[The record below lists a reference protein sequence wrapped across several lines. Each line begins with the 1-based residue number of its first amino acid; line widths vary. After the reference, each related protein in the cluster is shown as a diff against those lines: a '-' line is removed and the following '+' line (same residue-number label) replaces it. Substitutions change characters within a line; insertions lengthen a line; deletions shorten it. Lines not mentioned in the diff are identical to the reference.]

1 MQEPSPA
8 LSRRTF
14 VGGATALAA
23 ASLAFPQAAFAVT
36 AAEKQAEA
44 DAVRN
49 QLVGLN
55 ADLEAAAERYYGALD
70 EQNAA
75 RTAME
80 AEQVKI
86 DEATAQIANLQDHLG
101 TRARSMYRS
110 GSATFLDFLMGAT
123 SFAEFTQNWDIL
135 NGLNEN
141 DTQMVAETKTLR
153 ETVEASK
160 AEYAKQE
167 KIAADKA
174 AEASSASYTVTQ
186 HAARGA
192 IVDSAGVIL
201 ARDTTVYDVYLRIP
215 APPGTDLR
223 ETVKAIESLT
233 GSKDVE
239 TQLAAFFAAASAG
252 ELPVMQG
259 VGSDVLTSFY
269 KADLVQS
276 GAVRAAARGVRTWPN
291 GTLLPHALGFTGPIT
306 AEQWPTARR
315 RGLAMDAVIGQ
326 SGLEA
331 AYDDLLRGQDGRVL
345 VNTGFDGAV
354 RRTVPL
360 RDAAPG
366 ATLVLTVDSD
376 LQKEL
381 QNALL
386 SQIEVLRTTKAAGA
400 GRECCAG
407 AAVVVDVQTGGIL
420 AAASVPGFDLN
431 RYRSDYAAL
440 SADAAAPLLD
450 RVCQGLYAPGSAFK
464 PAVAAAA
471 LTAGIDPAATVN
483 CTGRYGF
490 YSGYQPGCLQY
501 GHGGPVDLRTA
512 LEYSCN
518 IFFYDVGRRL
528 GVDVFSA
535 MARQLGLATPTGV
548 EITEAQGRLTWS
560 SDENY
565 QAGLTLMAAIGQGN
579 TAVTP
584 LQLAAYAATLANCGQ
599 RPALHF
605 ADRAVNAATGETVWQ
620 YAPTFTTV
628 PGGEGVFGPIRDGM
642 KRMARTTR
650 VLREAPVAC
659 AAKTGSPQLADTLP
673 GGGHYVNSV
682 LIGYAPAD
690 DPQIAMAV
698 VLEYGGGGSNAAP
711 ILRAVLDAVFGG

>member
-1 MQEPSPA
+1 MANRKNSH
-8 LSRRTF
+8 RRR
-14 VGGATALAA
+14 VRVAVLMVLCGAV
-23 ASLAFPQAAFAVT
+23 FAAFFARLAWMQFVR
-36 AAEKQAEA
+36 A
-44 DAVRN
+44 D
-49 QLVGLN
+49 
-55 ADLEAAAERYYGALD
+55 YY
-70 EQNAA
+70 
-75 RTAME
+75 
-80 AEQVKI
+80 
-86 DEATAQIANLQDHLG
+86 
-101 TRARSMYRS
+101 
-110 GSATFLDFLMGAT
+110 
-123 SFAEFTQNWDIL
+123 
-135 NGLNEN
+135 
-141 DTQMVAETKTLR
+141 
-153 ETVEASK
+153 
-160 AEYAKQE
+160 
-167 KIAADKA
+167 ADKA

-192 IVDSAGVIL
+192 IVDSAGVVL

-326 SGLEA
+326 SGLES

-366 ATLVLTVDSD
+366 ATLVLTVDSA

-400 GRECCAG
+400 GRECHAG

-431 RYRSDYAAL
+431 RYRSDYAVL

-528 GVDVFSA
+528 GVDVFST
-535 MARQLGLATPTGV
+535 MARQLGLTTPTGV

-650 VLREAPVAC
+650 VLREAPVVC

>member
-1 MQEPSPA
+1 MANRKNSH
-8 LSRRTF
+8 RRR
-14 VGGATALAA
+14 VRVAVLMVLCGAV
-23 ASLAFPQAAFAVT
+23 FAAFFARLAWIQFVR
-36 AAEKQAEA
+36 A
-44 DAVRN
+44 D
-49 QLVGLN
+49 
-55 ADLEAAAERYYGALD
+55 YY
-70 EQNAA
+70 
-75 RTAME
+75 
-80 AEQVKI
+80 
-86 DEATAQIANLQDHLG
+86 
-101 TRARSMYRS
+101 
-110 GSATFLDFLMGAT
+110 
-123 SFAEFTQNWDIL
+123 
-135 NGLNEN
+135 
-141 DTQMVAETKTLR
+141 
-153 ETVEASK
+153 
-160 AEYAKQE
+160 
-167 KIAADKA
+167 ADKA

-360 RDAAPG
+360 REAAPG
-366 ATLVLTVDSD
+366 ATLVLTVDSA

-400 GRECCAG
+400 GRECHAG

-464 PAVAAAA
+464 PAVAAAT

-528 GVDVFSA
+528 GVDVFST
-535 MARQLGLATPTGV
+535 MARQLGLTTPTGV

-584 LQLAAYAATLANCGQ
+584 LQLAAYAAALANCGQ

-650 VLREAPVAC
+650 VLREAPVVC

>member
-1 MQEPSPA
+1 MPA
-8 LSRRTF
+8 IGPRSEWLPRHYMSHFLTNKSIFYRGDPMANRKNSHRRR
-14 VGGATALAA
+14 VRVAVLMVLCGAV
-23 ASLAFPQAAFAVT
+23 FAAFFARLAWMQFVR
-36 AAEKQAEA
+36 A
-44 DAVRN
+44 D
-49 QLVGLN
+49 
-55 ADLEAAAERYYGALD
+55 YY
-70 EQNAA
+70 
-75 RTAME
+75 
-80 AEQVKI
+80 
-86 DEATAQIANLQDHLG
+86 
-101 TRARSMYRS
+101 
-110 GSATFLDFLMGAT
+110 
-123 SFAEFTQNWDIL
+123 
-135 NGLNEN
+135 
-141 DTQMVAETKTLR
+141 
-153 ETVEASK
+153 
-160 AEYAKQE
+160 
-167 KIAADKA
+167 ADKA

-192 IVDSAGVIL
+192 IVDSAGVVL

-360 RDAAPG
+360 REAAPG
-366 ATLVLTVDSD
+366 ATLVLTVDSA

-400 GRECCAG
+400 GRECRAG

-431 RYRSDYAAL
+431 RYRADYAAL
-440 SADAAAPLLD
+440 STDAAAPLLD

-584 LQLAAYAATLANCGQ
+584 LQLAAYAATLANYGQ

-628 PGGEGVFGPIRDGM
+628 SGGEGVFGPIRDGM

-650 VLREAPVAC
+650 VLREAPVVC

>member
-1 MQEPSPA
+1 MANRKNSH
-8 LSRRTF
+8 RRR
-14 VGGATALAA
+14 VRVAVLMVLCGAV
-23 ASLAFPQAAFAVT
+23 FAAFFARLAWMQFVR
-36 AAEKQAEA
+36 A
-44 DAVRN
+44 D
-49 QLVGLN
+49 
-55 ADLEAAAERYYGALD
+55 YY
-70 EQNAA
+70 
-75 RTAME
+75 
-80 AEQVKI
+80 
-86 DEATAQIANLQDHLG
+86 
-101 TRARSMYRS
+101 
-110 GSATFLDFLMGAT
+110 
-123 SFAEFTQNWDIL
+123 
-135 NGLNEN
+135 
-141 DTQMVAETKTLR
+141 
-153 ETVEASK
+153 
-160 AEYAKQE
+160 
-167 KIAADKA
+167 ADKA

-192 IVDSAGVIL
+192 IVDSAGVVL

-360 RDAAPG
+360 REAAPG
-366 ATLVLTVDSD
+366 ATLVLTVDST

-400 GRECCAG
+400 GRECRAG

-431 RYRSDYAAL
+431 RYRADYAAL

-605 ADRAVNAATGETVWQ
+605 ADRAVNAATGESVWQ

-650 VLREAPVAC
+650 VLREGPVAC

-711 ILRAVLDAVFGG
+711 ILRAVLDAVFGV

>member
-1 MQEPSPA
+1 MANRKNSH
-8 LSRRTF
+8 RRR
-14 VGGATALAA
+14 VRVAVLMVLCGAV
-23 ASLAFPQAAFAVT
+23 FAAFFARLAWMQFVR
-36 AAEKQAEA
+36 A
-44 DAVRN
+44 D
-49 QLVGLN
+49 
-55 ADLEAAAERYYGALD
+55 YY
-70 EQNAA
+70 
-75 RTAME
+75 
-80 AEQVKI
+80 
-86 DEATAQIANLQDHLG
+86 
-101 TRARSMYRS
+101 
-110 GSATFLDFLMGAT
+110 
-123 SFAEFTQNWDIL
+123 
-135 NGLNEN
+135 
-141 DTQMVAETKTLR
+141 
-153 ETVEASK
+153 
-160 AEYAKQE
+160 
-167 KIAADKA
+167 ADKA

-192 IVDSAGVIL
+192 IVDSAGVVL

-291 GTLLPHALGFTGPIT
+291 GTLLSHALGFTGSIT

-360 RDAAPG
+360 REAAPG
-366 ATLVLTVDSD
+366 ATLVLTVDSA

-400 GRECCAG
+400 GRECRAG

-420 AAASVPGFDLN
+420 AAASVPCFDLN
-431 RYRSDYAAL
+431 RYRADYAAL

-528 GVDVFSA
+528 GVDMFSA

-548 EITEAQGRLTWS
+548 EITEAQGRLTWR

-584 LQLAAYAATLANCGQ
+584 LQLAAYAAALANCGQ

-673 GGGHYVNSV
+673 GGGHYVDSV

>member
-1 MQEPSPA
+1 MANRKNSH
-8 LSRRTF
+8 RRR
-14 VGGATALAA
+14 VRVAVLMVLCGAV
-23 ASLAFPQAAFAVT
+23 FAAFFARLAWMQFVR
-36 AAEKQAEA
+36 A
-44 DAVRN
+44 D
-49 QLVGLN
+49 
-55 ADLEAAAERYYGALD
+55 YY
-70 EQNAA
+70 
-75 RTAME
+75 
-80 AEQVKI
+80 
-86 DEATAQIANLQDHLG
+86 
-101 TRARSMYRS
+101 
-110 GSATFLDFLMGAT
+110 
-123 SFAEFTQNWDIL
+123 
-135 NGLNEN
+135 
-141 DTQMVAETKTLR
+141 
-153 ETVEASK
+153 
-160 AEYAKQE
+160 
-167 KIAADKA
+167 ADKA

-192 IVDSAGVIL
+192 IVDSAGVVL

-326 SGLEA
+326 SGLES

-360 RDAAPG
+360 REAAPG
-366 ATLVLTVDSD
+366 ATLVLTVDSA

-400 GRECCAG
+400 GRECRAG

-464 PAVAAAA
+464 PAVAAAV

-620 YAPTFTTV
+620 YAPTFTTAS
-628 PGGEGVFGPIRDGM
+628 GGEGVFGPIRDGM

>member
-1 MQEPSPA
+1 MANRKNSH
-8 LSRRTF
+8 RRR
-14 VGGATALAA
+14 VRVAVLMVLCGAV
-23 ASLAFPQAAFAVT
+23 FAAFFARLAWMQFVR
-36 AAEKQAEA
+36 A
-44 DAVRN
+44 D
-49 QLVGLN
+49 
-55 ADLEAAAERYYGALD
+55 YY
-70 EQNAA
+70 
-75 RTAME
+75 
-80 AEQVKI
+80 
-86 DEATAQIANLQDHLG
+86 
-101 TRARSMYRS
+101 
-110 GSATFLDFLMGAT
+110 
-123 SFAEFTQNWDIL
+123 
-135 NGLNEN
+135 
-141 DTQMVAETKTLR
+141 
-153 ETVEASK
+153 
-160 AEYAKQE
+160 
-167 KIAADKA
+167 ADKA

-192 IVDSAGVIL
+192 IVDSAGVVL

-366 ATLVLTVDSD
+366 ATLVLTVDSA

-400 GRECCAG
+400 GRECRAG

-420 AAASVPGFDLN
+420 AVASVPGFDLN

-528 GVDVFSA
+528 GVDLFSA

-548 EITEAQGRLTWS
+548 EITEAQGCLTWS
-560 SDENY
+560 GDENY

-628 PGGEGVFGPIRDGM
+628 SGGEGVFGPIRDGM

>member
-1 MQEPSPA
+1 MPA
-8 LSRRTF
+8 IGPRSEWLPRPYMSHFLTNKSIFYRGDPMANRKNSHRRR
-14 VGGATALAA
+14 VRVAVLMVLCGAV
-23 ASLAFPQAAFAVT
+23 FAAFFARLAWMQFVR
-36 AAEKQAEA
+36 A
-44 DAVRN
+44 D
-49 QLVGLN
+49 
-55 ADLEAAAERYYGALD
+55 YY
-70 EQNAA
+70 
-75 RTAME
+75 
-80 AEQVKI
+80 
-86 DEATAQIANLQDHLG
+86 
-101 TRARSMYRS
+101 
-110 GSATFLDFLMGAT
+110 
-123 SFAEFTQNWDIL
+123 
-135 NGLNEN
+135 
-141 DTQMVAETKTLR
+141 
-153 ETVEASK
+153 
-160 AEYAKQE
+160 
-167 KIAADKA
+167 ADKA

-192 IVDSAGVIL
+192 IVDSAGVVL

-360 RDAAPG
+360 REAAPG
-366 ATLVLTVDSD
+366 ATLVLTVDSA

-400 GRECCAG
+400 GRECRAG

-420 AAASVPGFDLN
+420 AAASVPGFDLK
-431 RYRSDYAAL
+431 RYRADYAAL
-440 SADAAAPLLD
+440 SADAAAPLLN

-584 LQLAAYAATLANCGQ
+584 LQLAAYAAALANCGQ

>member
-1 MQEPSPA
+1 MANRKNSH
-8 LSRRTF
+8 RRR
-14 VGGATALAA
+14 VRVAVLMVLCGAV
-23 ASLAFPQAAFAVT
+23 FAAFFARLAWMQFVR
-36 AAEKQAEA
+36 A
-44 DAVRN
+44 D
-49 QLVGLN
+49 
-55 ADLEAAAERYYGALD
+55 YY
-70 EQNAA
+70 
-75 RTAME
+75 
-80 AEQVKI
+80 
-86 DEATAQIANLQDHLG
+86 
-101 TRARSMYRS
+101 
-110 GSATFLDFLMGAT
+110 
-123 SFAEFTQNWDIL
+123 
-135 NGLNEN
+135 
-141 DTQMVAETKTLR
+141 
-153 ETVEASK
+153 
-160 AEYAKQE
+160 
-167 KIAADKA
+167 ADKA

-192 IVDSAGVIL
+192 IVDSAGVVL

-326 SGLEA
+326 SGLET

-360 RDAAPG
+360 REAAPG
-366 ATLVLTVDSD
+366 ATLVLTVDSA

-400 GRECCAG
+400 GRECRAG

-431 RYRSDYAAL
+431 RYRADYAAL

-483 CTGRYGF
+483 CTGRYWF

-535 MARQLGLATPTGV
+535 MARQLGLTTPTGV

-659 AAKTGSPQLADTLP
+659 AAKTGSPQLADTQP

-711 ILRAVLDAVFGG
+711 ILRAVLDAVFGV

>member
-1 MQEPSPA
+1 MANRKNSP
-8 LSRRTF
+8 RRR
-14 VGGATALAA
+14 VRVAVLMVLCGAV
-23 ASLAFPQAAFAVT
+23 FAAFFARLAWMQFVR
-36 AAEKQAEA
+36 A
-44 DAVRN
+44 D
-49 QLVGLN
+49 
-55 ADLEAAAERYYGALD
+55 YY
-70 EQNAA
+70 
-75 RTAME
+75 
-80 AEQVKI
+80 
-86 DEATAQIANLQDHLG
+86 
-101 TRARSMYRS
+101 
-110 GSATFLDFLMGAT
+110 
-123 SFAEFTQNWDIL
+123 
-135 NGLNEN
+135 
-141 DTQMVAETKTLR
+141 
-153 ETVEASK
+153 
-160 AEYAKQE
+160 
-167 KIAADKA
+167 ADKA

-192 IVDSAGVIL
+192 IVDSAGVVL

-259 VGSDVLTSFY
+259 VGSDVLTSLY

-326 SGLEA
+326 SGLES

-360 RDAAPG
+360 REAAPG
-366 ATLVLTVDSD
+366 ATLVLTVDSA

-400 GRECCAG
+400 GRECRAG

>member
-1 MQEPSPA
+1 MANRKNSH
-8 LSRRTF
+8 RRR
-14 VGGATALAA
+14 VRVAVLMVLCGAV
-23 ASLAFPQAAFAVT
+23 FAAFFARLAWMQFVR
-36 AAEKQAEA
+36 A
-44 DAVRN
+44 D
-49 QLVGLN
+49 
-55 ADLEAAAERYYGALD
+55 YY
-70 EQNAA
+70 
-75 RTAME
+75 
-80 AEQVKI
+80 
-86 DEATAQIANLQDHLG
+86 
-101 TRARSMYRS
+101 
-110 GSATFLDFLMGAT
+110 
-123 SFAEFTQNWDIL
+123 
-135 NGLNEN
+135 
-141 DTQMVAETKTLR
+141 
-153 ETVEASK
+153 
-160 AEYAKQE
+160 
-167 KIAADKA
+167 ADKA

-192 IVDSAGVIL
+192 IVDSAGVVL

-360 RDAAPG
+360 REAAPG
-366 ATLVLTVDSD
+366 ATLMLTVDSA

-400 GRECCAG
+400 GRECRAG
-407 AAVVVDVQTGGIL
+407 AAVGVDVQTGGIL

-431 RYRSDYAAL
+431 RYRADYAAL

-584 LQLAAYAATLANCGQ
+584 LQLAAYAAALANCGQ

-605 ADRAVNAATGETVWQ
+605 ANRAVNAATGETVWQ

-628 PGGEGVFGPIRDGM
+628 PGSEGVFGPIRDGM

-711 ILRAVLDAVFGG
+711 ILRAVLDAVFGV

>member
-1 MQEPSPA
+1 MANRKNSH
-8 LSRRTF
+8 RRR
-14 VGGATALAA
+14 VRVAVLMVLCGAV
-23 ASLAFPQAAFAVT
+23 FAAFFARLAWMQFVR
-36 AAEKQAEA
+36 A
-44 DAVRN
+44 D
-49 QLVGLN
+49 
-55 ADLEAAAERYYGALD
+55 YY
-70 EQNAA
+70 
-75 RTAME
+75 
-80 AEQVKI
+80 
-86 DEATAQIANLQDHLG
+86 
-101 TRARSMYRS
+101 
-110 GSATFLDFLMGAT
+110 
-123 SFAEFTQNWDIL
+123 
-135 NGLNEN
+135 
-141 DTQMVAETKTLR
+141 
-153 ETVEASK
+153 
-160 AEYAKQE
+160 
-167 KIAADKA
+167 ADKA

-192 IVDSAGVIL
+192 IVDSAGVVL

-360 RDAAPG
+360 REAAPG
-366 ATLVLTVDSD
+366 ATLVLTVDSA

-400 GRECCAG
+400 GRECRAG

-431 RYRSDYAAL
+431 RYRADYAAL

-501 GHGGPVDLRTA
+501 GHGGPVDLRMA

-599 RPALHF
+599 RPTLHF

-628 PGGEGVFGPIRDGM
+628 SGGEGVFGPIRDGM

>member
-1 MQEPSPA
+1 MANRKNSH
-8 LSRRTF
+8 RRR
-14 VGGATALAA
+14 VRVAVLMVLCGAV
-23 ASLAFPQAAFAVT
+23 FAAFFARLAWMQFVR
-36 AAEKQAEA
+36 A
-44 DAVRN
+44 D
-49 QLVGLN
+49 
-55 ADLEAAAERYYGALD
+55 YY
-70 EQNAA
+70 
-75 RTAME
+75 
-80 AEQVKI
+80 
-86 DEATAQIANLQDHLG
+86 
-101 TRARSMYRS
+101 
-110 GSATFLDFLMGAT
+110 
-123 SFAEFTQNWDIL
+123 
-135 NGLNEN
+135 
-141 DTQMVAETKTLR
+141 
-153 ETVEASK
+153 
-160 AEYAKQE
+160 
-167 KIAADKA
+167 ADKA

-192 IVDSAGVIL
+192 IVDSAGVVL

-291 GTLLPHALGFTGPIT
+291 GTLLSHALGFTGPIT

-366 ATLVLTVDSD
+366 ATLVLTVDSA

-400 GRECCAG
+400 GRECRAG

-431 RYRSDYAAL
+431 RYRADYAAL

-528 GVDVFSA
+528 GVDMFSA

-584 LQLAAYAATLANCGQ
+584 LQLAAYAAALANCGQ

-650 VLREAPVAC
+650 VLREAPVVC

>member
-1 MQEPSPA
+1 MANRKNSH
-8 LSRRTF
+8 RRR
-14 VGGATALAA
+14 VRVAVLMVLCGAV
-23 ASLAFPQAAFAVT
+23 FAAFFARLAWMQFVR
-36 AAEKQAEA
+36 A
-44 DAVRN
+44 D
-49 QLVGLN
+49 
-55 ADLEAAAERYYGALD
+55 YY
-70 EQNAA
+70 
-75 RTAME
+75 
-80 AEQVKI
+80 
-86 DEATAQIANLQDHLG
+86 
-101 TRARSMYRS
+101 
-110 GSATFLDFLMGAT
+110 
-123 SFAEFTQNWDIL
+123 
-135 NGLNEN
+135 
-141 DTQMVAETKTLR
+141 
-153 ETVEASK
+153 
-160 AEYAKQE
+160 
-167 KIAADKA
+167 ADKA

-192 IVDSAGVIL
+192 IVDSAGVVL

-360 RDAAPG
+360 REAAPG
-366 ATLVLTVDSD
+366 ATLVLTVDSA

-400 GRECCAG
+400 GRECRAG

-464 PAVAAAA
+464 PAVAAAT

-501 GHGGPVDLRTA
+501 GHSGPVDLRTA

-628 PGGEGVFGPIRDGM
+628 SGGEGVFGPIRDGM

-650 VLREAPVAC
+650 VLREAPVPC

>member
-1 MQEPSPA
+1 MANRKNSH
-8 LSRRTF
+8 RRR
-14 VGGATALAA
+14 VRVAVLMVLCGAV
-23 ASLAFPQAAFAVT
+23 FAAFFARLAWMQFVR
-36 AAEKQAEA
+36 A
-44 DAVRN
+44 D
-49 QLVGLN
+49 
-55 ADLEAAAERYYGALD
+55 YY
-70 EQNAA
+70 
-75 RTAME
+75 
-80 AEQVKI
+80 
-86 DEATAQIANLQDHLG
+86 
-101 TRARSMYRS
+101 
-110 GSATFLDFLMGAT
+110 
-123 SFAEFTQNWDIL
+123 
-135 NGLNEN
+135 
-141 DTQMVAETKTLR
+141 
-153 ETVEASK
+153 
-160 AEYAKQE
+160 
-167 KIAADKA
+167 ADKA

-192 IVDSAGVIL
+192 IVDSAGVVL

-326 SGLEA
+326 GGLEA

-366 ATLVLTVDSD
+366 ATLVLTVDSA

-400 GRECCAG
+400 GRECRAG

-431 RYRSDYAAL
+431 RYRADYAAL

-548 EITEAQGRLTWS
+548 EITEAQGCLTWS

-711 ILRAVLDAVFGG
+711 ILRAVLDSVFGG

>member
-1 MQEPSPA
+1 MANRKNSH
-8 LSRRTF
+8 RRR
-14 VGGATALAA
+14 VRVAVLMVLCGAV
-23 ASLAFPQAAFAVT
+23 FAAFFARLAWMQFVR
-36 AAEKQAEA
+36 A
-44 DAVRN
+44 D
-49 QLVGLN
+49 
-55 ADLEAAAERYYGALD
+55 YY
-70 EQNAA
+70 
-75 RTAME
+75 
-80 AEQVKI
+80 
-86 DEATAQIANLQDHLG
+86 
-101 TRARSMYRS
+101 
-110 GSATFLDFLMGAT
+110 
-123 SFAEFTQNWDIL
+123 
-135 NGLNEN
+135 
-141 DTQMVAETKTLR
+141 
-153 ETVEASK
+153 
-160 AEYAKQE
+160 
-167 KIAADKA
+167 ADKA

-192 IVDSAGVIL
+192 IVDSAGVVL

-252 ELPVMQG
+252 ELPVMQS

-360 RDAAPG
+360 REAAPG
-366 ATLVLTVDSD
+366 ATLVLTVDSA

-400 GRECCAG
+400 GRECRAG

-440 SADAAAPLLD
+440 SADAVAPLLD

-584 LQLAAYAATLANCGQ
+584 LQLAAYAAALANCGQ

-628 PGGEGVFGPIRDGM
+628 SGGEGVFGPIRDGM

-650 VLREAPVAC
+650 VLREGPVAC

>member
-1 MQEPSPA
+1 MANRKNSH
-8 LSRRTF
+8 RRR
-14 VGGATALAA
+14 VRVAVLMVLCGAV
-23 ASLAFPQAAFAVT
+23 FAAFFARLAWMQFVR
-36 AAEKQAEA
+36 A
-44 DAVRN
+44 D
-49 QLVGLN
+49 
-55 ADLEAAAERYYGALD
+55 YY
-70 EQNAA
+70 
-75 RTAME
+75 
-80 AEQVKI
+80 
-86 DEATAQIANLQDHLG
+86 
-101 TRARSMYRS
+101 
-110 GSATFLDFLMGAT
+110 
-123 SFAEFTQNWDIL
+123 
-135 NGLNEN
+135 
-141 DTQMVAETKTLR
+141 
-153 ETVEASK
+153 
-160 AEYAKQE
+160 
-167 KIAADKA
+167 ADKA

-192 IVDSAGVIL
+192 IVDSAGVVL

-306 AEQWPTARR
+306 AEQWPSARR

-360 RDAAPG
+360 REAAPG
-366 ATLVLTVDSD
+366 ATLVLTVDSS

-400 GRECCAG
+400 GRECRAG

-431 RYRSDYAAL
+431 RYRADYAAL

-628 PGGEGVFGPIRDGM
+628 PSGEGVFGPIRDGM

>member
-1 MQEPSPA
+1 M
-8 LSRRTF
+8 
-14 VGGATALAA
+14 
-23 ASLAFPQAAFAVT
+23 
-36 AAEKQAEA
+36 
-44 DAVRN
+44 
-49 QLVGLN
+49 
-55 ADLEAAAERYYGALD
+55 
-70 EQNAA
+70 
-75 RTAME
+75 
-80 AEQVKI
+80 
-86 DEATAQIANLQDHLG
+86 
-101 TRARSMYRS
+101 
-110 GSATFLDFLMGAT
+110 
-123 SFAEFTQNWDIL
+123 
-135 NGLNEN
+135 
-141 DTQMVAETKTLR
+141 
-153 ETVEASK
+153 
-160 AEYAKQE
+160 
-167 KIAADKA
+167 
-174 AEASSASYTVTQ
+174 
-186 HAARGA
+186 
-192 IVDSAGVIL
+192 
-201 ARDTTVYDVYLRIP
+201 
-215 APPGTDLR
+215 
-223 ETVKAIESLT
+223 
-233 GSKDVE
+233 
-239 TQLAAFFAAASAG
+239 
-252 ELPVMQG
+252 
-259 VGSDVLTSFY
+259 
-269 KADLVQS
+269 
-276 GAVRAAARGVRTWPN
+276 
-291 GTLLPHALGFTGPIT
+291 
-306 AEQWPTARR
+306 
-315 RGLAMDAVIGQ
+315 
-326 SGLEA
+326 
-331 AYDDLLRGQDGRVL
+331 L

-366 ATLVLTVDSD
+366 ATLVLTVDSA

-400 GRECCAG
+400 GRECRAG

-431 RYRSDYAAL
+431 RYRADYAAL

-535 MARQLGLATPTGV
+535 MARQLGLATPTCV